1 MAARA
6 RANALVV
13 NEDVASLG
21 VDDTINS
28 AADSATDQ
36 VTDEAA
42 LAEKLLDAAVGQLG
56 GEPRVGQIE
65 MVNAVTNA
73 IETGEALLVQ
83 AGTGTGKSLGYL
95 APAAVAA
102 VVDGKRVIAA
112 TSTLTLQ
119 RQLMTRDLPLLSS
132 VAPGILPR
140 VPTFALLKGRNNY
153 LCQYKVAGGFHG
165 DDDDE
170 FNLFATSQ
178 PAKSKPR
185 RQVKTGGKSRDLEE
199 SFPDQVRRA
208 LAWAEDT
215 ETGDRDDLVPGV
227 SDRAWRQVSIS
238 ALECFGN
245 KCPMV
250 GSCFSEVARQEARDA
265 DIVLT
270 NHAMLGVAAGGSPGV
285 LPEYDVL
292 IVDEAH
298 DLGAAVTSGATV
310 ELSMPIVERLAK
322 AARRNGYP
330 STSLDAAAKA
340 FGAALAAA
348 PAGRFT
354 DGIPDKILEPLR
366 IILEES
372 RKLVTNLK
380 PEAGAD
386 VDGPRKVAQS
396 AALQIYEIAGQMCEP
411 AKGDVL
417 WVARREDGSHTQLC
431 LAPSQVAAQ
440 IQNLLENAVGIFT
453 SATLTIGGKFDTV
466 ARSLGF
472 VEGDYCGLD
481 VGSPFNYPKQGILYV
496 ARHLPIPGRDSAIE
510 GQLDEIEH
518 LIRAA
523 GGRTLGLFSS
533 RRAAE
538 IAAEAMRQRLDTP
551 VLLQGD
557 DQLPTLI
564 KEFADNP
571 ETSLFGSFSLWQGVD
586 VPGIS
591 CQLVIIDRLGFPRVD
606 DPVMAA
612 RTEAIEKAGGNG
624 FMSVS
629 IPHSALRLAQAAGR
643 LIRSASDRGVVAV
656 LDPRLHT
663 ARYGQLLQRSIP
675 PFWQTTNR
683 TTILEVLERL
693 RDAPDQPS
701 APGNSTNV

>member
-1 MAARA
+1 MR
-6 RANALVV
+6 
-13 NEDVASLG
+13 
-21 VDDTINS
+21 
-28 AADSATDQ
+28 ADSPDRKLEET
-36 VTDEAA
+36 A
-42 LAEKLLDAAVGQLG
+42 LAEQLLGAAVGRLG

-119 RQLMTRDLPLLSS
+119 RQLLTRDLPLLSS

-140 VPTFALLKGRNNY
+140 TPTFALLKGRNNY

-170 FNLFATSQ
+170 FNLFSTEQ
-178 PAKSKPR
+178 PAKVKPR
-185 RQVKTGGKSRDLEE
+185 RSPKAGAKSRDLDE

-238 ALECFGN
+238 ALECFGS

-285 LPEYDVL
+285 LPDYDVL

-310 ELSMPIVERLAK
+310 ELSMPTVERLAK
-322 AARRNGYP
+322 AARRNGSP

-340 FGAALAAA
+340 FGAALAEA
-348 PAGRFT
+348 PAGRFI
-354 DGIPDKILEPLR
+354 DGIPDSIAEPLR

-372 RKLVTNLK
+372 RKLVTSLK
-380 PEAGAD
+380 PESGAE
-386 VDGPRKVAQS
+386 VDGPRKIAQT
-396 AALQIYEIAGQMCEP
+396 AALQIFEITGQMCEP
-411 AKGDVL
+411 AKGDVI
-417 WVARREDGSHTQLC
+417 WCSRQEDGGHTRLC

-440 IQNLLENAVGIFT
+440 IQNLLENATGIFT

-472 VEGDYCGLD
+472 VCEPSSTRGDSSGGDYCGLD
-481 VGSPFNYPKQGILYV
+481 VGSPFDYPKQGILYV
-496 ARHLPIPGRDSAIE
+496 ARHLPVPGKESAIE

-533 RRAAE
+533 RRSAE
-538 IAAEAMRQRLDTP
+538 IAAEVMRERLDTP

-612 RTEAIEKAGGNG
+612 RTEAVEKAGGNG

-683 TTILEVLERL
+683 ATILAALERL
-693 RDAPDQPS
+693 RS
-701 APGNSTNV
+701 APEPPSSGFEQTGDEQKPLNVEPEIGHGD